1 MCIRDREKLAAQVAR
16 LDALGPGRLDD
27 FAEGGFV
34 ARDERDPAARR
45 VSCAWRAAYAASGD
59 RDQLALAEALDR
71 GAPSGGAAQ
80 RLHGAS
86 TVEDGVLTLSGE
98 RDLERTVEGK
108 TYHRIERSH
117 GTFSRSF
124 TLPEDSDAESVA
136 AQFTNGVLAV
146 RVAKREEALR
156 KSIEVRVE

>member
-1 MCIRDREKLAAQVAR
+1 MNTLSIWNPIHEM
-16 LDALGPGRLDD
+16 DALFHNRLASVLGGEGQASVAWSPVVDIEETEKDYVISAELPGLDKD
-27 FAEGGFV
+27 KV
-34 ARDERDPAARR
+34 K
-45 VSCAWRAAYAASGD
+45 V
-59 RDQLALAEALDR
+59 
-71 GAPSGGAAQ
+71 
-80 RLHGAS
+80 

-108 TYHRIERSH
+108 TYHRIERTH

-146 RVAKREEALR
+146 RVTKREKALP